1 MLIRK
6 AQFILWKTLLLIA
19 DMREEK
25 LIPLS
30 DELSEAKMMEEEAKK
45 ASTKRV
51 RQFYMNQAHLLQSY
65 EQDKVDVML
74 PSSGYAA
81 DNLEE
86 LKQRREA
93 VLLSKL
99 TLLANVLL
107 LVAKT
112 VAAAM
117 SGSFSVI
124 SSVVDSGVD
133 ISSGLIIWLTSRAV
147 KKRDLRVYPRG
158 RTRLEPLAL
167 VLISFI
173 MGSAS
178 IQLICK
184 SLEAIMSENVHPD
197 VKLPTI
203 SIMVITVLLKLTLWI
218 TCCCYNDPNIKV
230 LAQDHCN
237 DCVSN
242 TCAIACAYLGDHY
255 WNYLDP
261 IGAILISFYLLGSWV
276 STGIEQISIIS
287 GKAASPVIVSRIIKV
302 CLDHSPLL
310 QHVETVLAYHFGHKY
325 LVEVH
330 IVLDENT
337 SLKKAHDIS
346 EPLQQKIE
354 RLPFVERAFVHVDY
368 ECCHRPESE
377 HKIV

>member
-1 MLIRK
+1 M
-6 AQFILWKTLLLIA
+6 Q
-19 DMREEK
+19 EES
-25 LIPLS
+25 LIPLPK
-30 DELSEAKMMEEEAKK
+30 ELSGAKLMEEEARR
-45 ASTKRV
+45 APTKRV
-51 RQFYMNQAHLLQSY
+51 RQFYINQARLLHSY
-65 EQDKVDVML
+65 EQDKLHIMHPAVEHTDSRCGGGMHQ
-74 PSSGYAA
+74 PKEAA
-81 DNLEE
+81 I
-86 LKQRREA
+86 
-93 VLLSKL
+93 LSKL
-99 TLLANVLL
+99 TLLANAIL

-112 VAAAM
+112 TAAAM

-147 KKRDLRVYPRG
+147 RKRDLRVYPRG

-184 SLEAIMSENVHPD
+184 SLEAIVSKNVYPD

-203 SIMVITVLLKLTLWI
+203 LIMVATVLIKLVLWL
-218 TCCCYNDPNIKV
+218 TCCCYNDPSVRI
-230 LAQDHCN
+230 LSQDHRN
-237 DCVSN
+237 DCISN
-242 TCAIACAYLGDHY
+242 SCAIACAYLGDHY

-261 IGAILISFYLLGSWV
+261 IGAIVISVYLLCSWV

-310 QHVETVLAYHFGHKY
+310 QQVETVLAYHFGHKY

-337 SLKKAHDIS
+337 SLKQAHDIS